1 MCMIIVTS
9 NFKIE
14 RKTMYVILY
23 FNNYIYYKQFF
34 PFKSY
39 IVIIIVGIQ
48 KWQKNENFM
57 FFICFFQLEIIKFW
71 YCKLENLYEQ

>member
-23 FNNYIYYKQFF
+23 FTNYIYYKQFF

-39 IVIIIVGIQ
+39 IVIIILGIQ
-48 KWQKNENFM
+48 KMAKKWNFYVFYM
-57 FFICFFQLEIIKFW
+57 FFPT
-71 YCKLENLYEQ
+71 

>member
-1 MCMIIVTS
+1 MIIVTS

-23 FNNYIYYKQFF
+23 YKNYIYYKQMF

-39 IVIIIVGIQ
+39 IVIIIVGIPMA
-48 KWQKNENFM
+48 KNW
-57 FFICFFQLEIIKFW
+57 KF
-71 YCKLENLYEQ
+71 

>member
-48 KWQKNENFM
+48 KMAK
-57 FFICFFQLEIIKFW
+57 K
-71 YCKLENLYEQ
+71 